1 MLLSIIIPIFNAG
14 RVLNRTLD
22 SVMNQ
27 GLECSE
33 FELILVNDGSADN
46 SLCICKDYE
55 KRYPDIVR
63 VISKANGGVSEARN
77 VGMKKACGDY
87 LYFMDADDYLMPG
100 GFRYLIDNFL
110 DEHDILSF
118 FSSTIS
124 DFGEKHIPTDS
135 IKGNIVFEGNG
146 IDFLKNGWQTFV
158 WNQFYKRI
166 FIQSNNILFQDVNYS
181 EDIYFNLEVWTR
193 NPKVRIVS
201 SCIYKYI
208 VYKEAFQ
215 ASKRRDNAYL
225 RQCIK
230 SHMRLFSYISELNC
244 VFKEKYKSDSME
256 LLFQSVIRSFMSRV
270 LSSDLSTAEFKVLI
284 SRLVDLDLF
293 PMRNIKTRNAKV
305 ISFMMHSANCFPI
318 YKYLYKSIFI
328 PYILPKL
335 SRE

>member
-63 VISKANGGVSEARN
+63 VISKANGGLSEARN

-124 DFGEKHIPTDS
+124 DFDEKHFPTNT
-135 IKGNIVFEGNG
+135 IKGSIVFEGWG
-146 IDFLKNGWQTFV
+146 IDYLKHSWPTFV
-158 WNQFYKRI
+158 FNQFYKRT
-166 FIQSNNILFQDVNYS
+166 FILTNNIFFQDMNYS
-181 EDIYFNLEVWTR
+181 EDLYFNLEVWTK

-201 SCIYKYI
+201 SRIYKYI
-208 VYKEAFQ
+208 VYKNNVQ
-215 ASKRRDNAYL
+215 LTKNRDNAHL
-225 RQCIK
+225 RCCIN
-230 SHMRLFSYISELNC
+230 SHMKLFSYISELNR
-244 VFKEKYKSDSME
+244 VFKDEFQSNNME
-256 LLFQSVIRSFMSRV
+256 IMFQSVIRSFMSRV

-284 SRLVDLDLF
+284 SRLVGLYLF